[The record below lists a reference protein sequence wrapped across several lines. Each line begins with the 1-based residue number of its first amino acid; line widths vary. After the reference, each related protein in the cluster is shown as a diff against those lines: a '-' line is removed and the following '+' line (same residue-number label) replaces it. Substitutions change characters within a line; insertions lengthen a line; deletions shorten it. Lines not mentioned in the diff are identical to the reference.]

1 MAEFAHAIE
10 EAIASARSE
19 LDRARQEG
27 DVDEAI
33 IFEGRLEELHRLAA
47 ENGIDTSEVPA

>member
-19 LDRARQEG
+19 LDRARKEG

-33 IFEGRLEELHRLAA
+33 VYEGRLEELRRLAA
-47 ENGIDTSEVPA
+47 ENGV